1 MEGQITK
8 TAELVKRFVDR
19 SDKKQS
25 QICLEIGLSPNSN
38 VLTLFKSGRSPLPI
52 ARSAALA
59 DACGCSELEKK
70 QLVAS
75 CLFEH
80 YEDVVTALG
89 VFSGGATSLEIM
101 EVVKSVNTVSNNCQ
115 EFIHT
120 SDCERM
126 HI

>member
-1 MEGQITK
+1 MEVKITK

-25 QICLEIGLSPNSN
+25 QICLEIGLSPYSN
-38 VLTLFKSGRSPLPI
+38 VLTLFKSGKSPLPI

-59 DACGCSELEKK
+59 DACGCSEVEKK

-80 YEDVVTALG
+80 HEDVITALG
-89 VFSGGATSLEIM
+89 VFSGGVTSVEIM
-101 EVVKSVNTVSNNCQ
+101 EAVKSVNAMTANA
-115 EFIHT
+115 
-120 SDCERM
+120 
-126 HI
+126 